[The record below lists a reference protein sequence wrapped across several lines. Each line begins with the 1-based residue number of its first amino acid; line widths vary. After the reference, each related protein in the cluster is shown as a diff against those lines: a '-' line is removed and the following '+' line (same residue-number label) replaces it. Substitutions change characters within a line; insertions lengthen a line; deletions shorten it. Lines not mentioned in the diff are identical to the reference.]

1 MKPAPHSYRNR
12 AQQVLVVGLA
22 ALLTSSIAFGQ
33 SDDSVRRLQEENA
46 ALRKRL
52 ASLEGQAQPAAP
64 AAQAAAPA
72 AVRPAMAAEPVD
84 KDVLVLTPFEV
95 KSDKD
100 FGYLKTNSVTAT
112 RVGMEIQNVPL
123 NISVLSEEFLKDTN
137 ARTLTDLFRYSAAAS
152 GDTRFSGMRVPA
164 NENTPQGGFTM
175 RGFQVNNIMRNGVFR
190 YISHNFDNVE
200 RIEVVK
206 GPASVFFGQGYPGG
220 VINFITKRGEF
231 RDIPGSITHQRDQ
244 YGGERVLVDQNTMLS
259 KKAAIRFV
267 GGWED
272 TKGERRFAF
281 RKGFTATPSLT
292 LNPLDSGKVK
302 INLDFEYSNL
312 RVNANDY
319 EWIYSD
325 FAGWHAAS
333 KTSQNT
339 AFVNNVIAA
348 SAGNGLAANVVQMTD
363 TPTLAYGTY
372 INNLRISTGNLNLP
386 AYTAVKRGAYY
397 TDKSGKHIYDE
408 DFNYSNRGARTWSIN
423 KVVSASVDI
432 AATDWLDVRYV
443 LTKDNADDDHIGQ
456 GGALITPYADGIH
469 FNAATGNTSG
479 YYRDTTVQNLDI
491 VLKYDA
497 FGTKNK
503 ILVGHQRSE
512 WLQQYNANAGYS
524 DLNFAGLPGARNV
537 ISNPDYAGVNVA
549 KYNWMNVPVNQVIY
563 QRDGTIKPVRQIFTN
578 YDPGFEIQPD
588 NQKYFTRDRTALDGY
603 VPRLKGTY
611 VNLQSTLLNDRLT
624 VLAGIRQENRLER
637 LQYQL
642 NNPPWYN
649 YPIDEEMWKDPVKYP
664 ENVWGH
670 SISYQKT
677 IPQDQDGTSWMVG
690 ASYAITPQLS
700 VYASVS
706 TVFKYN
712 TGNIGGFYPG
722 DEVKYAAAMLDA
734 YKAAGQNSFSWR
746 GKTISSTADFVN
758 AVAAEKFS
766 SMIPNENGMNSEIGV
781 KYTSKDQKIVG
792 TLSIFSANRENRK
805 EDDGVAQSNLNEKF
819 NYSTDPIIIA
829 GATVARNNGVQLDG
843 FGANSGRLFRIRA
856 YGNNVQVQGAEAE
869 VIWTPVRNFQA
880 VINGSIMPQAYTI
893 GDNRPVYA
901 QPGTTA
907 FAALSATQQRDSNI
921 LWKARVENIPEYRFN
936 FFGKYTF
943 TQPLVGSF
951 GRGSSI
957 GLGVRYSSETV
968 VSRGVDFN
976 PLAGGFQAGNY
987 VVADLTIG
995 VPWELAGYKIRTSV
1009 GIYNV
1014 TNLEYSEG
1022 SYVRSPAR
1030 NGLLTNTVTF

>member
-72 AVRPAMAAEPVD
+72 AARPAMAAEPVD
-84 KDVLVLTPFEV
+84 KDVYVLTPFEV

-100 FGYLKTNSVTAT
+100 FGYLKTNAVTAT

-137 ARTLTDLFRYSAAAS
+137 ARSVTDLFRYSAAAS
-152 GDTRFSGMRVPA
+152 GDTRFSGMRVPS

-190 YISHNFDNVE
+190 YVSHDFDNVE
-200 RIEVVK
+200 RIEIVK

-231 RDIPGSITHQRDQ
+231 RNIPTTITDQ
-244 YGGERVLVDQNTMLS
+244 HDAYGGQRVLIDQNTMLS
-259 KKAAIRFV
+259 KKAAMRFV

-281 RKGFTATPSLT
+281 RKGFTANPSLT
-292 LNPLDSGKVK
+292 LNPLESGKIK
-302 INLDFEYSNL
+302 INLDAEYSNQ

-325 FAGWHAAS
+325 FKGWNAAS
-333 KTSQNT
+333 KTSQNLG
-339 AFVNNVIAA
+339 FVNNVIAA
-348 SAGNGLAANVVQMTD
+348 NAGNGLAASVTQMTT

-372 INNLRISTGNLNLP
+372 INNLRASTGNIHLP

-397 TDKSGKHIYDE
+397 TNKAGVHIYDE
-408 DFNYSNRGARTWSIN
+408 DFNYSNRGARNWDIN
-423 KVVSASVDI
+423 KVLSASIDI
-432 AATDWLDVRYV
+432 AATDWMDVRYV
-443 LTKDNADDDHIGQ
+443 YTKDNGDSDAIGQ
-456 GGALITPYADGIH
+456 GGALITPYADGVH
-469 FNAATGNTSG
+469 FNAATASTSG
-479 YYRDTTVQNLDI
+479 YYRDTVIQNLD
-491 VLKYDA
+491 VVFKYDA

-503 ILVGHQRSE
+503 ILAGFQRSD
-512 WLQQYNANAGYS
+512 WFQQYNANAGVT
-524 DLNFAGLPGARNV
+524 DLNYAGLPGARNV
-537 ISNPDYAGVNVA
+537 DSNPDYAGVNKA
-549 KYNWMNVPVNQVIY
+549 KYDWMGVPVMQVIY
-563 QRDGTIKPVRQIFTN
+563 QRDGSIKPVRQIFSN

-588 NQKYFTRDRTALDGY
+588 VQKFWLRDRTALDGY
-603 VPRLKGTY
+603 MPTLTGMY

-624 VLAGIRQENRLER
+624 VLAGIRKENRLER
-637 LQYQL
+637 LQAQL
-642 NNPPWYN
+642 NNFPWYV
-649 YPIDEEMWKDPVKYP
+649 YPVDEDMWKDPVKYP

-670 SISYQKT
+670 SINYQKT
-677 IPQDQDGTSWMVG
+677 IALDQDGKSWMAG

-700 VYASVS
+700 AYASMS
-706 TVFKYN
+706 TVFKFN
-712 TGNIGGFYPG
+712 TGNIGGYYPG
-722 DEVKYAAAMLDA
+722 DEEKLALGLLAQYASIGKTGFT
-734 YKAAGQNSFSWR
+734 YG
-746 GKTISSTADFVN
+746 GKTITS
-758 AVAAEKFS
+758 VAGFQDALKANRYSEN
-766 SMIPNENGMNSEIGV
+766 IPNESGV
-781 KYTSKDQKIVG
+781 NYEVGLKYSSKDQKYVG
-792 TLSIFSANRENRK
+792 TLSIFSANRINRK
-805 EDDGVAQSNLNEKF
+805 EDDGVAQSNAVEPF
-819 NYSTDPIIIA
+819 NSSFDPNVIA
-829 GATVARNNGVQLDG
+829 AVNRAIAMGATYGVATT
-843 FGANSGRLFRIRA
+843 NSGRLFRVRS
-856 YGNNVQVQGAEAE
+856 YGNDVQVQGAEAE
-869 VIWTPVRNFQA
+869 VIWTPIRNFQA

-943 TQPLVGSF
+943 TQPVIGSF

-968 VSRGVDFN
+968 VSRSVDWN
-976 PLAGGFQAGNY
+976 PLNGGFQAGNY
-987 VVADLTIG
+987 IVGDLTVG

-1014 TNLEYSEG
+1014 TNVEYSEG

-1030 NGLLTNTVTF
+1030 NAILTNTVTF